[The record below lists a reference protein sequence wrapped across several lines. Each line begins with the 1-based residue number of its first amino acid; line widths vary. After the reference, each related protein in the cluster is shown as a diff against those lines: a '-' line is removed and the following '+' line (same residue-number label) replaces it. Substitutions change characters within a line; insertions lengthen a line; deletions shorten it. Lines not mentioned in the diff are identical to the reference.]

1 MYGASYATPPTT
13 ADILAASVDSIMV
26 DNDMQEQRR
35 NEPKPQVP
43 IDDVMED
50 LEHSIRT

>member
-26 DNDMQEQRR
+26 DDHMHKKRQ
-35 NEPKPQVP
+35 NEPEPQVP

-50 LEHSIRT
+50 LEHTMRT

>member
-1 MYGASYATPPTT
+1 MYGASYATPPPP

-26 DNDMQEQRR
+26 DDDMQEQRR
-35 NEPKPQVP
+35 NEPEPQVP